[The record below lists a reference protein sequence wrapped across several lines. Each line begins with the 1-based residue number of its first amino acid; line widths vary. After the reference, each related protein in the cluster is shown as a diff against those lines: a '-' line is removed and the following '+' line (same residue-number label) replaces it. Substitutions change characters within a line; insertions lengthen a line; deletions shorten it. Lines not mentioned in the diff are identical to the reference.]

1 MKITENK
8 KNRILLKVNTFFNIV
23 ESVSNLSVS
32 QTLKVGCVAIK
43 KDFSKIAS
51 IGYNGTYPN
60 APTILETN
68 GEELS
73 LISGHSGF
81 VHAEINMALK
91 FKEPDVENYVVL
103 LSHSP
108 CRLCAISLINAG
120 FKSIY
125 WLTEYR
131 DVSHFQIFDNCSV
144 KYGNKFK
151 LIERLENSE
160 NI

>member
-1 MKITENK
+1 MKISENK

-23 ESVSNLSVS
+23 ENIANLSVS
-32 QTLKVGCVAIK
+32 QTLKVGCIAIK
-43 KDFSKIAS
+43 RDFSKIAS

-60 APTILETN
+60 APIIAETN

-91 FKEPDVENYVVL
+91 FKETDVENYVVL

-108 CRLCAISLINAG
+108 CRSCAISLINAG

-131 DVSHFQIFDNCSV
+131 DISHFSIFETCSI
-144 KYGNKFK
+144 KFGNKSK

-160 NI
+160 TI